1 MTISPRRLP
10 IVCAVLV
17 LGISLCLAGCEPPV
31 PRERDL
37 LLTTATPGGTFY
49 PVGVALATLA
59 TRELADS
66 DSILV
71 SAVTSSGSAENL
83 RMLETGEGELAIVQ
97 ALFASMAWQ
106 GSDRYQGRQVEN
118 LRSLAMLWDN
128 VEQIVV
134 LRRHAPTGTVA
145 DLAGWDGQGFSLGP
159 RWSGAEVSGRTILE
173 TLDIDPDH
181 RFRLA
186 HLGYGPSADA
196 LQNRRIAGM
205 FLAAGIPT
213 AAVTQAFAALG
224 PGQVVLLEVPDVELE
239 LLRASHPVWRRFVI
253 PADTYPGQT
262 EPVATIAQPNVLV
275 AAAEVGDD
283 VIHRLLETIW
293 ANLDF
298 LQRQHAATRAMKLDR
313 ALEGLP
319 APLHPGAV
327 RFYREAGLT
336 IPDKLLPP
344 GFEGFARPRPAPPP
358 PDPSSQGA
366 ARPGR
371 TGP

>member
-1 MTISPRRLP
+1 MSRPITTPPRRPLP
-10 IVCAVLV
+10 IL
-17 LGISLCLAGCEPPV
+17 LPILLALAACEPPV

-49 PVGVALATLA
+49 PVGVAMATLA
-59 TRELADS
+59 TRELAES

-83 RMLETGEGELAIVQ
+83 RMLETGEGQLAIVQ

-106 GSDRYQGRQVEN
+106 GSGRYEGRQVEN

-134 LRRHAPTGTVA
+134 LRRHAPNGCVT
-145 DLAGWDGQGFSLGP
+145 DLRQWDGQGFSLGP

-173 TLDIDPDH
+173 TLDIDPDQ

-186 HLGYGPSADA
+186 SLGYGPSADA

-213 AAVTQAFAALG
+213 AAVTQAFAGLG
-224 PGQVVLLEVPDVELE
+224 PEQVTLLDVPDAELE
-239 LLRASHPVWRRFVI
+239 RLRASHPVWRRFVI
-253 PADTYPGQT
+253 PADTYPGQSDA
-262 EPVATIAQPNVLV
+262 VATIAQPNVLV
-275 AAAEVGDD
+275 AAAEVEDE

-293 ANLDF
+293 NNLGF
-298 LQRQHAATRAMKLDR
+298 LQRQHAAARAMRLDR

-327 RFYREAGLT
+327 RFYREAGLA
-336 IPDKLLPP
+336 IPDELLPP
-344 GFEGFARPRPAPPP
+344 DAADAGAGGSPSDPNPATTSGGMPLTDEP
-358 PDPSSQGA
+358 
-366 ARPGR
+366 
-371 TGP
+371 